1 MNNTDLGVLG
11 QLAEALGLFV
21 AGSPNGDWFAK
32 PQDYLKTL
40 LSNDKQR
47 HALMQ
52 FIDDALGGE
61 ERHTVDNIVW
71 LPLVT
76 VPLPAPGGAAGES
89 FGSLAVSI
97 TVDELQDDGLHLGLG
112 LQFHTNAPASD
123 TTLAIPLFR
132 AAREGAG
139 SLGPTV
145 LLGTQ
150 GGRIRI
156 ASHVT
161 LTDEA
166 PVPGQARLGG
176 IGLQVAVPTL
186 GTDPVG
192 PSFGFALTGLQLPG
206 AATPRDMVVH
216 ADGVDQL
223 DDALLDLVLSLI
235 KAQADAALS
244 STPIGALGGLLGLR
258 SGDLVPDF
266 PITALATQGPVAI
279 AHWLQ
284 GIVENSLQRNA
295 WMDYLGQLLGVTP
308 GALPDVAPGEVGLTL
323 GPAQARLGLHVRAGA
338 SGHTLL
344 APYLSLQV
352 GSAQTHLKAL
362 AELLQV
368 DLVTGQ
374 ASAFPSLGLWFATG
388 QDLPGQY
395 VLDVS
400 IPAPALTA
408 RAATLRVGFALNAA
422 RQLNFVLA
430 ADQVRLG
437 SHSYPTL
444 DLSSPNAVMD
454 AAAGTVDE
462 LANQLLGGLGNAL
475 GSVRLLLG
483 LDAPA
488 GISALTVSQVMANPL
503 AAVQGYWLSLA
514 GSAPALKQVLASLHQ
529 ALADSSRAAF
539 SVQGEGTALRPFSLP
554 LIDPLALE
562 VAVDGHSLHI
572 GVALATS
579 ISTLGQGCTVV
590 GTTLRATLAQVD
602 LQNGAVQW
610 LALVQARLSAR
621 ERGLNPPCARL
632 VLDANTSLLADEV
645 ALALQWQAAGS
656 PRGFAVNVDI
666 PNPRLR
672 MADLDIPL
680 TLPQFAPDGSV
691 TLPAEAWDG
700 IQALVGHLA
709 RLLAPTGRSV
719 LSDLTQLLGWA
730 RAVDA
735 RVSTKA
741 GARPLLRLADLV
753 ADPAAALRTWLPRL
767 LASPHARQLL
777 ELLADVLLGHGN
789 GQGLLQGHGRPD
801 SPFHLVLAANLPQ
814 PFLCFGPN
822 GPRPL
827 LLAAPQA
834 LRQWRP
840 GDAALP
846 SVALEAALLAEAGVD
861 PALADLMRGRSLA
874 DGSERSDG
882 GALTEALD
890 ALIARWSG
898 GDGSIVPPASAPA
911 GITLQS
917 LGLAAL
923 QLWPALDWADWVGA
937 APATVVHVA
946 VGPDAAS
953 CWPDASA
960 ARLIDLSTAGLQA
973 AMFNL
978 PAELASATG
987 DWFVALG
994 TRANSL
1000 VTGAAPTGDGTAEQA
1015 ARLLRVLQA
1024 LPAAAHAGVVA
1035 VGGAGHAARIACQSA
1050 VAVDQLLL
1058 LGTPLAAVSLSAL
1071 ATQPTADAWRLLG
1084 TLLPAAP
1091 NPVRVAA
1098 GDEEAEDPDLALG
1111 RALVQAWQRASALQD
1126 AAADL
1131 ALPTASLPT
1140 PRAGLNVTA
1149 CFGQLSPAQV
1159 GQAVTA
1165 IVASGLA
1172 ERARARV
1179 QAASENDATALAALG
1194 ALASAASTVQ
1204 MGWRW
1209 PLQASLSGA
1218 LLIEGQVEWIALQ
1231 AGTGLQNQPALRLS
1245 LFVRDRGGWL
1255 LATPEASL
1263 RAFSLDLRLTLDG
1276 SSLGT
1281 ASVVLHEAQA
1291 FGHRWE
1297 ALRLGDA
1304 AQWGSSAQALLPEA
1318 RVLLAAAFQRVA
1330 DDAGAG
1336 TSVAL
1341 GDVLQA
1347 LGLADAH
1354 GALVGDALD
1363 QFLREPATRLRQALA
1378 QAGSE
1383 LPDALRAMLGPLG
1396 SAIRFA
1402 HEAGQSDY
1410 AVTLSGGDA
1419 SSGRF
1424 GWAFDVT
1431 LSGAG
1436 VAGHLKL
1443 GPDAA
1448 LPGVGGLQLALDFAT
1463 SATPFS
1469 ANLIWSHPGGAQDAA
1484 TLWPTPD
1491 GQSLARLFTHAAP
1504 SLAAQAALEV
1514 LRRADEGARPTI
1526 DALLD
1531 AMNLL
1536 KGSVGDAQRAIRPLA
1551 GLLRDPAGWF
1561 RSAELL
1567 AFQANRVQALF
1578 DALRPLMGLGDSAGS
1593 PLQLATGVRL
1603 SVASAGLG
1611 SRLSLDI
1618 DPTLWTASGAGQ
1630 ARFGAGLTAQLLLL
1644 PDAPPQVGLETHVG
1658 LAQSTPA
1665 NAGRQSIHVRLATT
1679 PGQPLQVFL
1688 RRATGSDI
1696 SLVPFAGL
1704 GALGDAALSALPL
1717 LLDQLALQTAT
1728 VGPVVSA
1735 VGDALGLRRGA
1746 PAKFDVD
1753 ALRLWGNN
1761 PTQALLNAAPG
1772 LVATAIS
1779 TLATALDQVMP
1790 GGVAVSGLGGQLS
1803 VVIGRFSVGFAP
1815 ATLHV
1820 RIVADAVPVPG
1831 IEFLSAALEVSP
1843 QGLHDIALTV
1853 GPADITTGGVHLRPF
1868 VQFEAGSDIDDG
1880 PRVAVG
1886 MASSSTTRFAL
1897 RWLIGAHK
1905 VDLVSSTG
1913 AMNAI
1918 EEPADKVALQVLNV
1932 LADLAFSVALAQAP
1946 VTQLLATGVGA
1957 KTLADV
1963 LDGVLLV
1970 NGSAPYAPLPGVFA
1984 TSTAMERVQVLVK
1997 NIAEAGISITLPGT
2011 DFAVGF
2017 AKQGDI
2023 LGLELTLKTRYA
2035 LTHSDVMLW
2044 LENDGTWISSD
2055 DTNGGLFVGFLPS
2068 SGALVFQPSL
2078 AVNGLGLRI
2087 GKNSGPLIDSGLSV
2101 ESIAL
2106 HLCAKADHTGFTGG
2120 GMHLE
2125 FTNLAVPATGGGG
2138 SNGMA
2143 QGMLRDTGPTPPKP
2157 AFSPGIAIQKHGSAG
2172 VEVALRAGKPPG
2184 PWWVAI
2190 QRGFGPLYLEQVGFD
2205 APVVGGKL
2213 QSIALL
2219 MDGSVSMFGL
2229 SCAVDDLQISY
2240 LLPAGGGASD
2250 FFAPQNWYVDLAGLA
2265 VSANMAGMSLAG
2277 GMLKQISFPNT
2288 PQESVE
2294 YLGMLLG
2301 RFGVYGI
2308 SVYGGFGEGRDE
2320 ANHKF
2325 TAFFAAGAVNGP
2337 IGGPPAFFLTGIGGG
2352 FGINRA
2358 LKLPGDMSQFG
2369 DYPLIQ
2375 MLDIAAQPS
2384 GNPMDRMRLLAVYF
2398 PMKKGHFWFAAGL
2411 SFNSFALVDG
2421 IAVVGVEVGDGLD
2434 LTLLGLARMALPR
2447 PQVALVS
2454 IELALMVRFSSSEGV
2469 LWIQGQ
2475 LTDNS
2480 WLLYND
2486 VKITGGFAYVLW
2498 FKGEHAGEF
2507 VLTLGG
2513 YHPSFSRPGYPV
2525 VPRLGLRWA
2534 IGDNIVIKAEN
2545 YFALTSEALMAGGAF
2560 EGSAH
2565 FGPAWAEVKFGA
2577 DGIIYFDPFSY
2588 DVSAYARIAA
2598 GITIDVWVGEITI
2611 SVSLGAQIHV
2621 MGPEFRG
2628 SCTFSVGPASLTF
2641 DFGGSD
2647 QAQRVTLSAGDFVA
2661 KYLEVADS
2669 PTSALA
2675 HAWIMDKGGLPSN
2688 KGADTK
2694 NTPDGSFDRPFIVT
2708 VEFALSFTSTVPA
2721 TLVGIDAPTPV
2732 ADVPYDASAHLA
2744 IGPLGSG
2751 AITPRVVLRWM
2762 QDGVLKHFPLT
2773 IKSHAYGAF
2782 PKGVWGPLGDFNH
2795 RQVPS
2800 GDMVMAL
2807 NQLGLACEATPSA
2820 PGPEIAFDRVE
2831 TGPRKPLPFTR
2842 AAAEVA
2848 ALRSLSQSVAGL
2860 VSAPASADQ
2869 AFALAHHY
2877 MQGVASPTALAA
2889 LRGERQAPPL
2899 MGTLAEGLE
2908 SPTATVVPEVVA
2920 RPAEKAFDHFID
2932 PPLAMGLMRMP
2943 LAATQPPAQQPHTR
2957 VKDAQRLRRMAA
2969 PTVAGVMA
2977 ARSKSIAAQLTLV
2990 DDAVALG
2997 RTDATRST
3005 VLAARQVPFT
3015 ALAQAPQALVAAV
3028 GRAREPGGELDRFS
3042 QAMLVKTDINI
3053 NIKTGPKAAAKAAA
3067 KAATGAQGAELQPGQ
3082 VAVLHMPNAAHDA
3095 AQSARRPSLV
3105 VLKGPAR
3112 LVLLGLGGTLLADT
3126 LAVAGSK
3133 RSQVALPPGT
3143 VHIAALGL
3151 GSAQA
3156 ASGLAGWHTGTQL
3169 PYLGWGTAVAA
3180 QAVVQSNATGLRGH
3194 AQRHLTGWVSGA
3206 ELSQGE
3212 CSVSTRFALAP
3223 RCVLIALDDPATQG
3237 EAVDQR
3243 QLLMGLDGA
3252 RRTTDAQG
3260 QDKAPLLLT
3269 QGLRSVLAYEV
3280 EPLYDAQEQPLPCVV
3295 NIAAQAGWHL
3305 VGVMASASLS
3315 PQAALALLAESGF
3328 DAALQ
3333 PLAQVG
3339 DGAVA
3344 TRIAWQGAR
3353 RSSAQRVKARAA
3365 ARGHVAAKALAPL
3378 RLSISSK
3385 SRTPS
3390 LRKGR

>member
-1 MNNTDLGVLG
+1 MNTSDLGVLG

-40 LSNDKQR
+40 LSNEKQR

-76 VPLPAPGGAAGES
+76 VPLPAPGGGAGES
-89 FGSLAVSI
+89 FGSLSVSI
-97 TVDELQDDGLHLGLG
+97 TVDEMQDDGLHLGLG

-132 AAREGAG
+132 AARQGAG
-139 SLGPTV
+139 TLGPTV
-145 LLGTQ
+145 LLGTE

-161 LTDEA
+161 LTDAA

-186 GTDPVG
+186 DTDRVG
-192 PSFGFALTGLQLPG
+192 ASFGFALTGLQLPG
-206 AATPRDMVVH
+206 AAAPRDMVVH
-216 ADGVDQL
+216 ADGVDHL

-235 KAQADAALS
+235 KAQADAALP
-244 STPIGALGGLLGLR
+244 STPVGALGGLLGLR
-258 SGDLVPDF
+258 SGDDVPDF
-266 PITALATQGPVAI
+266 PITELATQGPVAI
-279 AHWLQ
+279 AHWLK
-284 GIVENSLQRNA
+284 GIVENSTQRDA
-295 WMDYLGQLLGVTP
+295 WMAYLGQLLGVVP
-308 GALPDVAPGEVGLTL
+308 GAVPGEVALTL
-323 GPAQARLGLHVRAGA
+323 GAAQARLGLHVRAGA
-338 SGHTLL
+338 TGHTLL

-352 GSAQTHLKAL
+352 GSDQTHVKAL

-388 QDLPGQY
+388 RDLPGQY
-395 VLDVS
+395 VLNVS

-408 RAATLRVGFALNAA
+408 RAATLRVGFELNTA

-430 ADQVRLG
+430 ADQVQLG
-437 SHSYPTL
+437 SHTYPTL
-444 DLSSPNAVMD
+444 DLSSPNALMD
-454 AAAGTVDE
+454 AATGTVE
-462 LANQLLGGLGNAL
+462 GLANLLLGGLGNAM
-475 GSVRLLLG
+475 GTVRLLLG

-488 GISALTVSQVMANPL
+488 GISAITLSQVMSDPL

-514 GSAPALKQVLASLHQ
+514 GHAPALKQVLTALRL
-529 ALADSSRAAF
+529 ALADSTQAGSF
-539 SVQGEGTALRPFSLP
+539 VQGDGSALSPFSLP
-554 LIDPLALE
+554 LIGPLALE
-562 VAVDGHSLHI
+562 VFAESHSMHI
-572 GVALATS
+572 GVALGTNVGN
-579 ISTLGQGCTVV
+579 LGQGSVVV
-590 GTTLRATLAQVD
+590 GTTLRATLAQID

-610 LALVQARLSAR
+610 LALVQARLSVR
-621 ERGLNPPCARL
+621 EPVVSPTVRL
-632 VLDANTSLLADEV
+632 VLDANTELLADEV
-645 ALALQWQAAGS
+645 ALALQWRAAGS
-656 PRGFAVNVDI
+656 SRGFAVNVEA
-666 PNPRLR
+666 PHLRLR
-672 MADLDIPL
+672 LADLEIPL

-700 IQALVGHLA
+700 VQTLVGQLA
-709 RLLAPTGRSV
+709 RLLAPSGRSV
-719 LSDLTQLLGWA
+719 LSDLMQVLGWTKDL
-730 RAVDA
+730 DA
-735 RVSTKA
+735 RVSAKA
-741 GARPLLRLADLV
+741 AARPLLRLADL
-753 ADPAAALRTWLPRL
+753 ATDPEAALRAWLPRL
-767 LASPHARQLL
+767 LASPQSMQML
-777 ELLADVLLGHGN
+777 ELLADVLLGHGD

-801 SPFHLVLAANLPQ
+801 SPYRLVLAPDLPQ
-814 PFLCFGPN
+814 PFLCFAPN
-822 GPRPL
+822 GPRAL
-827 LLAAPQA
+827 LLAAPKA
-834 LRQWRP
+834 IRQWRP
-840 GDAALP
+840 GDAALS

-874 DGSERSDG
+874 DGSERGDG
-882 GALTEALD
+882 GALTDALD

-898 GDGSIVPPASAPA
+898 GDGSIVPPSSVPA
-911 GITLQS
+911 GINLQS
-917 LGLAAL
+917 VGLAAL
-923 QLWPALDWADWVGA
+923 QLWPGCDWADWVGA
-937 APATVVHVA
+937 EPGTVVHVA
-946 VGPDAAS
+946 VGVDAAA
-953 CWPDASA
+953 CWPDAPA
-960 ARLIDLSTAGLQA
+960 ARRIDLSTAGLQA

-978 PAELASATG
+978 PADLASATG

-1000 VTGAAPTGDGTAEQA
+1000 VTGDAPTGDGTAEQA
-1015 ARLLRVLQA
+1015 ARLLRVLNA
-1024 LPAAAHAGVVA
+1024 LPATAHAGVVA

-1050 VAVDQLLL
+1050 ATVDQLLL

-1071 ATQPTADAWRLLG
+1071 ATQPTADAWRLLA
-1084 TLLPAAP
+1084 TLLPTAP
-1091 NPVRVAA
+1091 DPVGVAA
-1098 GDEEAEDPDLALG
+1098 GEEEAEDLDLALG

-1131 ALPTASLPT
+1131 ALPTTTLPT

-1149 CFGQLSPAQV
+1149 CFGQLSQAQV
-1159 GQAVTA
+1159 AQAITA
-1165 IVASGLA
+1165 IVAAGLA
-1172 ERARARV
+1172 ERARVRV
-1179 QAASENDATALAALG
+1179 QAASQNDTAALGAAG
-1194 ALASAASTVQ
+1194 ALASATSTVE

-1218 LLIEGQVEWIALQ
+1218 LVIEGQVDWVGVQTGLGA
-1231 AGTGLQNQPALRLS
+1231 AGTALQNQPALRLS
-1245 LFVRDRGGWL
+1245 LFVRDRNGWL

-1263 RAFSLDLRLTLDG
+1263 RAFSLDLRLSLDG

-1304 AQWGSSAQALLPEA
+1304 TQWGSSAQALLPEA
-1318 RVLLAAAFQRVA
+1318 RVLLAAAFQRVV

-1341 GDVLQA
+1341 GDVLKA
-1347 LGLADAH
+1347 LGLADVH

-1363 QFLREPATRLRQALA
+1363 QFLREPATRLRQALT

-1383 LPDALRAMLGPLG
+1383 LPDALRALLGPLG
-1396 SAIRFA
+1396 SAIRFV
-1402 HEAGQSDY
+1402 HEAGQPDY

-1424 GWAFDVT
+1424 GWVFDVT

-1448 LPGVGGLQLALDFAT
+1448 LSGVGGLQLALGFAT

-1469 ANLIWSHPGGAQDAA
+1469 ANVTWSHAGGGQDVAA
-1484 TLWPTPD
+1484 LWPAPD
-1491 GQSLARLFTHAAP
+1491 GQSLMRLFTQAAP
-1504 SLAAQAALEV
+1504 SLVAQAALEV
-1514 LRRADEGARPTI
+1514 LRRADEAARPTI

-1536 KGSVGDAQRAIRPLA
+1536 KGSAGDAQRAIRPLS
-1551 GLLRDPAGWF
+1551 GLLRDPTGWF
-1561 RSAELL
+1561 RSAELQ

-1578 DALRPLMGLGDSAGS
+1578 DALRPLMGLGGSAGA

-1630 ARFGAGLTAQLLLL
+1630 ARFGAGLAAQLLLL
-1644 PDAPPQVGLETHVG
+1644 PDAAPQVGLETHVG

-1665 NAGRQSIHVRLATT
+1665 NAGKQAIHVRLATT
-1679 PGQPLQVFL
+1679 PGQPLQVFM
-1688 RRATGSDI
+1688 RPATGSDI

-1704 GALGDAALSALPL
+1704 GALGDAALAALPL

-1735 VGDALGLRRGA
+1735 VGDALGLRRGT
-1746 PAKFDVD
+1746 PGKFDLD
-1753 ALRLWGNN
+1753 ALRLWGSN
-1761 PTQALLNAAPG
+1761 PTQALLNATPG
-1772 LVATAIS
+1772 LAATAIS
-1779 TLATALDQVMP
+1779 TLATALHQVMP
-1790 GGVAVSGLGGQLS
+1790 GGIAVSGVGGHLS
-1803 VVIGRFSVGFAP
+1803 VAIGRFSLDFAP

-1853 GPADITTGGVHLRPF
+1853 GPADINAGGVHLRPF
-1868 VQFEAGSDIDDG
+1868 VQFEAGSDIVDG

-1913 AMNAI
+1913 AMNAS

-1946 VTQLLATGVGA
+1946 VTQLLATGVGS

-1963 LDGVLLV
+1963 LDGVLLA

-1984 TSTAMERVQVLVK
+1984 TSTAMARVQVLVK

-2017 AKQGDI
+2017 AKQVDM
-2023 LGLELTLKTRYA
+2023 LGLELTLQTRFA
-2035 LTHSDVMLW
+2035 LTHGDVMLW
-2044 LENDGTWISSD
+2044 LENDGTWISSG

-2068 SGALVFQPSL
+2068 SGTLVFQPSL

-2087 GKNSGPLIDSGLSV
+2087 GKNSGPLLDSGLSV

-2106 HLCAKADHTGFTGG
+2106 HLCAQADSTGFTGG

-2184 PWWVAI
+2184 PWWIAI

-2205 APVVGGKL
+2205 APVLGGKL

-2250 FFAPQNWYVDLAGLA
+2250 FFAPQNWHVDLAGLA
-2265 VSANMAGMSLAG
+2265 VSANMAGVSLAG

-2288 PQESVE
+2288 PNESVE

-2480 WLLYND
+2480 WLLYSD

-2611 SVSLGAQIHV
+2611 SVSLGAEIHV

-2628 SCTFSVGPASLTF
+2628 SCTFSVGPASLSF

-2647 QAQRVTLSAGDFVA
+2647 QAQRVTLSVADFVA

-2675 HAWIMDKGGLPSN
+2675 HAWIMDKGSLPSN

-2694 NTPDGSFDRPFIVT
+2694 NAPDGSFERPFIVT

-2721 TLVGIDAPTPV
+2721 TRVGIDAPTPV
-2732 ADVPYDASAHLA
+2732 ADVAYDASAHLA

-2751 AITPRVVLRWM
+2751 AITPRVVLRWL
-2762 QDGVLKHFPLT
+2762 QEGVVKNFPFT

-2782 PKGVWGPLGDFNH
+2782 PKGIWGPLGDFNH
-2795 RQVPS
+2795 RPVPS

-2807 NQLGLACEATPSA
+2807 NQLGLACEATPST

-2842 AAAEVA
+2842 AAVEVN

-2860 VSAPASADQ
+2860 VSAPANADQ
-2869 AFALAHHY
+2869 AFALAHQY

-2908 SPTATVVPEVVA
+2908 SPTATVVPEVMA
-2920 RPAEKAFDHFID
+2920 RPVAPAFDHFID
-2932 PPLAMGLMRMP
+2932 PPLAMGLMAMP
-2943 LAATQPPAQQPHTR
+2943 LAATQAPAQQPHTR
-2957 VKDAQRLRRMAA
+2957 VKDAPRLRRMAA
-2969 PTVAGVMA
+2969 PTVAAVMA
-2977 ARSKSIAAQLTLV
+2977 AHSKSIAAQLTLV
-2990 DDAVALG
+2990 DDAAAPG

-3005 VLAARQVPFT
+3005 LLAARQVPFT

-3028 GRAREPGGELDRFS
+3028 GRGREPGGELDRFS

-3053 NIKTGPKAAAKAAA
+3053 KSGTRAAALAT
-3067 KAATGAQGAELQPGQ
+3067 TGAQGAELQPGQ
-3082 VAVLHMPNAAHDA
+3082 VAVLRMPNAVHDA
-3095 AQSARRPSLV
+3095 AQSARRPGLV
-3105 VLKGPAR
+3105 VLQGPAR
-3112 LVLLGLGGTLLADT
+3112 IVLLGLGGTLLADT
-3126 LAVAGSK
+3126 LAVAGSE
-3133 RSQVALPPGT
+3133 QAPVALPPGT

-3156 ASGLAGWHTGTQL
+3156 ASGLAGWHTGSQL
-3169 PYLGWGTAVAA
+3169 PYLGWGTAVAP
-3180 QAVVQSNATGLRGH
+3180 QAVVQSNAAGLRGH

-3269 QGLRSVLAYEV
+3269 QGRRSVLAYEV

-3295 NIAAQAGWHL
+3295 NIAAQTGWHL

-3344 TRIAWQGAR
+3344 TRIAWQGGR
-3353 RSSAQRVKARAA
+3353 RSAAQRVKARAA
-3365 ARGHVAAKALAPL
+3365 ARGHAAAQALAPL
-3378 RLSISSK
+3378 RLSTSSK

-3390 LRKGR
+3390 LRKDR